1 MGKRKKFGMNY
12 AILVWVTLLFILFV
26 SFFNGWSLEA
36 IALSTLIGLIILI
49 ALGLVNNFGLLSDV
63 PGKIKP
69 IDSRE
74 ESLIVKGKAVHVSGK
89 KNDGVLY
96 LTNFNLVFESKS
108 REYLKIKLQDIVN
121 SDAASDIKKELLC
134 LAK

>member
-1 MGKRKKFGMNY
+1 M
-12 AILVWVTLLFILFV
+12 
-26 SFFNGWSLEA
+26 
-36 IALSTLIGLIILI
+36 
-49 ALGLVNNFGLLSDV
+49 

-69 IDSRE
+69 IDSRA

-108 REYLKIKLQDIVN
+108 REYLKIKLQDIIDVRIVRTFGLWREGIIIN
-121 SDAASDIKKELLC
+121 RKNQRQDKFKLKYPGDWKDIINYFTSEN
-134 LAK
+134 